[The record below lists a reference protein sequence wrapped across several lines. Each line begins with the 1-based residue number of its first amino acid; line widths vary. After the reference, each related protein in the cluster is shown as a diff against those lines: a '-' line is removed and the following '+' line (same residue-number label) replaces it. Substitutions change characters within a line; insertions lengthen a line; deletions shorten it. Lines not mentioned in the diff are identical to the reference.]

1 MKKRALSIP
10 TGFGSDG
17 AKSLRADVLSCPV
30 THVYVPDRD
39 AWCATGF
46 GTAGIAREQ
55 PDGRLVHSFFII
67 SLLEGGIVMMFG
79 KDSTAKEHDEF
90 VNRMRDVFPPFE
102 DGTIELLSEYVWGAY
117 ALSEEHG
124 ASWDAEAEQYLSLV
138 PRPPG
143 NRRRWIDRLIGP
155 GGLTPQDLV
164 KVIRENPLPE
174 DLPEGK
180 EIMILTEMSFHIE
193 DERDVVAE
201 LRKRD
206 PEFEYCGREKGGE
219 YFSWTREYPPDHWS
233 PLASLGGRQILG
245 DVRVVP
251 GRLIA
256 EAKTLSMACRLIYLL
271 KNILAGKLTL
281 EKTTWR
287 GMQDI
292 LQTKKQR
299 DSV

>member
-1 MKKRALSIP
+1 MKKRAPFIP
-10 TGFGSDG
+10 SGFGSDD
-17 AKSLRADVLSCPV
+17 AKSLRADVLTWPV
-30 THVYVPDRD
+30 IHAYAPDRD

-55 PDGRLVHSFFII
+55 PDGRLFHSFFII
-67 SLLEGGIVMMFG
+67 SLLESGIVMMFG
-79 KDSTAKEHDEF
+79 KDSTAKKHDEF
-90 VNRMRDVFPPFE
+90 VNSMRDVFPPFE
-102 DGTIELLSEYVWGAY
+102 DSKTELVSEYVWGAY

-124 ASWDAEAEQYLSLV
+124 ASWDAEAERYLSLV
-138 PRPPG
+138 PQPPG
-143 NRRRWIDRLIGP
+143 SKQQWIDRLIGP
-155 GGLTPQDLV
+155 SGLTPQDLV

-180 EIMILTEMSFHIE
+180 EIMILTEMSFRIE
-193 DERDVVAE
+193 DERDVVAK
-201 LRKRD
+201 LRKRG
-206 PEFEYCGREKGGE
+206 PEFDYCGRKEGEE

-281 EKTTWR
+281 EKTTWS
-287 GMQDI
+287 GIQDI
-292 LQTKKQR
+292 QRTKK
-299 DSV
+299 

>member
-1 MKKRALSIP
+1 MKTRVPFTP
-10 TGFGSDG
+10 TGFELDDT
-17 AKSLRADVLSCPV
+17 KSSRADVLSWPV
-30 THVYVPDRD
+30 IHAYVPDRD

-55 PDGRLVHSFFII
+55 PNGRVVHSFFII

-79 KDSTAKEHDEF
+79 KDSTAEKHNKF
-90 VNRMRDVFPPFE
+90 VNSMHDVFPPFK
-102 DGTIELLSEYVWGAY
+102 DGTTELVSEYVWGAY

-138 PRPPG
+138 PRPLG
-143 NRRRWIDRLIGP
+143 SRQQWIDRLIGL

-180 EIMILTEMSFHIE
+180 EIMILTEMSFRIE
-193 DERDVVAE
+193 DERDVVAK
-201 LRKRD
+201 LRKRG
-206 PEFEYCGREKGGE
+206 PEFNYCGRKKDEE
-219 YFSWTREYPPDHWS
+219 YFDWTREYPPDHWS

-281 EKTTWR
+281 EKTTWS
-287 GMQDI
+287 GIHDI
-292 LQTKKQR
+292 LRTKKTM
-299 DSV
+299 